1 MASYARRSDNFAS
14 FVKEHCELSSANKW
28 SRNMDT
34 KKGPLSGFRVLEL
47 GNLIAAPYA
56 GRLFAEF
63 GADVIKVERPRTGDE
78 LRQWRLFR
86 GKTSLFWYLQA
97 RNKKSITLDLHAVGG
112 QEIVLKLLPHVDV
125 VLENF
130 RPGTLE
136 KWNLGYEA
144 MKAVNPDIIFVRIS
158 GYGQTGPYRNRSGF
172 GGIAEAM
179 GGLRNLT
186 GYPELPPTRI
196 GVSLGDS
203 LAGMFGVIGAL
214 MALLHRE
221 RQKHHD
227 HTTDSSSPGYGQVID
242 VALYEAVF
250 AITESL
256 LPEYD
261 GYGTIRQRTG
271 NISPGLTPSNTYFCK
286 EDKWVVIGGNADA
299 VFKRLMRAVER
310 PELAEDARFADNM
323 RRTEHREFLDQ
334 VISAWTS
341 QHTLDEVMATMIE
354 AGVPAGPIYDA
365 ADIAHDPHFNARG
378 MIEEQEVTIEP
389 GETTSVRF
397 PGIVP
402 KLSETPG
409 ETQWSGPALGAHNE
423 EVYSQLLGFSPERLE
438 QLKHDGVI

>member
-1 MASYARRSDNFAS
+1 
-14 FVKEHCELSSANKW
+14 
-28 SRNMDT
+28 MDT
-34 KKGPLSGFRVLEL
+34 RKGPLSGFRVLEL

-86 GKTSLFWYLQA
+86 GNTSLFWSLQA
-97 RNKKSITLDLHAVGG
+97 RNKKSITLDLRTPEG

-144 MKAVNPDIIFVRIS
+144 MKAVNPDVIFVRIS
-158 GYGQTGPYRNRSGF
+158 GYGQTGPYRDRPGF

-179 GGLRNLT
+179 GGLRHLT
-186 GYPELPPTRI
+186 GYPDRPPTRL

-203 LAGMFGVIGAL
+203 LAGMFGAIGAL

-221 RQKHHD
+221 HQRAQGLRGF
-227 HTTDSSSPGYGQVID
+227 PVGQVID

-261 GYGTIRQRTG
+261 GYGIIRQRTG
-271 NISPGLTPSNTYFCK
+271 NILPGLTPSNIYACQ
-286 EDKWVVIGGNADA
+286 EDKWVVIGGNADG
-299 VFKRLMRAVER
+299 VFKRLMQAIGRA
-310 PELAEDARFADNM
+310 ELGGR
-323 RRTEHREFLDQ
+323 
-334 VISAWTS
+334 
-341 QHTLDEVMATMIE
+341 
-354 AGVPAGPIYDA
+354 
-365 ADIAHDPHFNARG
+365 
-378 MIEEQEVTIEP
+378 
-389 GETTSVRF
+389 
-397 PGIVP
+397 
-402 KLSETPG
+402 
-409 ETQWSGPALGAHNE
+409 PALRGQPWQN
-423 EVYSQLLGFSPERLE
+423 PPP
-438 QLKHDGVI
+438 GVS

>member
-1 MASYARRSDNFAS
+1 MAWRACASTHIPRRSGSNSPARHATPS
-14 FVKEHCELSSANKW
+14 NLAQW
-28 SRNMDT
+28 SRRMDT
-34 KKGPLSGFRVLEL
+34 QRGPLSVFRVLEL

-86 GKTSLFWYLQA
+86 GNTSLFWYLQA
-97 RNKKSITLDLHAVGG
+97 RNKKSITLDLRTPEG
-112 QEIVLKLLPHVDV
+112 QDIVLKLLPHVDV

-144 MKAVNPDIIFVRIS
+144 MKAVNPEVIFVRIS
-158 GYGQTGPYRNRSGF
+158 GYGQTGPYRDRPGF

-179 GGLRNLT
+179 GGLRHLT
-186 GYPELPPTRI
+186 GYPDRPPTRL

-203 LAGMFGVIGAL
+203 LAGMFGAIGAL

-221 RQKHHD
+221 RQRVQGCYD
-227 HTTDSSSPGYGQVID
+227 VSSVGYGQVVD

-250 AITESL
+250 AVTESL

-261 GYGTIRQRTG
+261 GYGIIRQRPG
-271 NISPGLTPSNTYFCK
+271 NILPGLTPSNIYACQ
-286 EDKWVVIGGNADA
+286 EGKWVVIGGNADG
-299 VFKRLMRAVER
+299 VFKRLMQAIGRAD
-310 PELAEDARFADNM
+310 LAEDPRFVDNPG
-323 RRTEHREFLDQ
+323 RTRHQEFLDGI
-334 VISAWTS
+334 ISDWTS
-341 QHTLDEVMATMIE
+341 QHTLDEVMETMHE

-365 ADIAHDPHFNARG
+365 ADIMNDPHFSARN
-378 MIEEQEVTIEP
+378 MIEDHEVSVAP
-389 GETTSVRF
+389 GEHNTVRF

-409 ETQWSGPALGAHNE
+409 KTQWIGP
-423 EVYSQLLGFSPERLE
+423 
-438 QLKHDGVI
+438 